1 MEVRVSENFY
11 IPRDEIFDG
20 QKQSDFLSDQL
31 TSAAHNLIP
40 AIEGLLTGGK
50 NEFNTFKDV
59 RNLYQNGIDIGETL
73 QTVVDTKDQSQKMD
87 PFEVVKKLG
96 ADDRSNVLKYTIPQV
111 IQCKDNLFITASF
124 HYVISA
130 SCAHSHLTTLPVKHW
145 SITGAVRAMSHTVT
159 HCEICLSSPEHLFPE
174 FLT

>member
-59 RNLYQNGIDIGETL
+59 RNLYQDGIDIGETL

-87 PFEVVKKLG
+87 PFEIVKRLG

-124 HYVISA
+124 NYVISA
-130 SCAHSHLTTLPVKHW
+130 SCAQSHLTTLPVKH
-145 SITGAVRAMSHTVT
+145 
-159 HCEICLSSPEHLFPE
+159 
-174 FLT
+174 